1 LPGHVIKMM
10 AEMPRLVAAGRRIE
24 NDAGAHAPDDFRR
37 APLVE
42 EKALRSRAFFPR
54 LAAMTDMSS
63 WKILKWPF
71 LFCDAL
77 LLGFAGFIV
86 WKAPHPISHTEAA
99 LCISLAA
106 LGGIVGCVPFILE
119 YRAFLKIVEVNA
131 LGAAVEQIQNLEK
144 IAAQISSATNQWEAF
159 HGIVQGNSDKT
170 VAAAK
175 GIAEKM
181 SSEVR
186 EFSGF
191 MQKMNDSEKA
201 ALRLEAEK
209 ARRSETEWLQTLV
222 RILDHI
228 FALRVAA
235 ARSAEPK
242 VAEQIAH
249 FQSAC
254 RGVVRRVGLA
264 AFEAGPDEA
273 FNPERHQVA
282 DGAKPSAGSVIGE
295 TVGAGYTFQGKL
307 LRPALV
313 RLREKNSSDA
323 KPAKE
328 STSEM
333 SGEEKAEDQLSLRSP
348 D

>member
-1 LPGHVIKMM
+1 MIS
-10 AEMPRLVAAGRRIE
+10 VARR
-24 NDAGAHAPDDFRR
+24 
-37 APLVE
+37 LVE
-42 EKALRSRAFFPR
+42 EKALRSRGFFPR
-54 LAAMTDMSS
+54 LAAMTDMTG

-106 LGGIVGCVPFILE
+106 IGGIIGCVPFILE
-119 YRAFLKIVEVNA
+119 YRTFLKVVEVNA
-131 LGAAVEQIQNLEK
+131 LGAVVEQIQNLEK
-144 IAAQISSATNQWEAF
+144 FAVQISSATNQWEAF
-159 HGIVQGNSDKT
+159 QGIVQGNSDKT

-181 SSEVR
+181 SAEVR

-191 MQKMNDSEKA
+191 MQKMSDSEKT
-201 ALRLEAEK
+201 ALRLEVEK
-209 ARRSETEWLQTLV
+209 ARRSEAEWLQTLV

-228 FALRVAA
+228 FALHIAA

-254 RGVVRRVGLA
+254 RGVVRRVGLV

-273 FNPERHQVA
+273 FDPGRHQVA

-295 TVGAGYTFQGKL
+295 TVGAGSMFQGKL

-313 RLREKNSSDA
+313 NLRGKKSAA
-323 KPAKE
+323 KPVAE
-328 STSEM
+328 PDSAEI
-333 SGEEKAEDQLSLRSP
+333 SGEEKPEDRLSLQSP

>member
-1 LPGHVIKMM
+1 
-10 AEMPRLVAAGRRIE
+10 
-24 NDAGAHAPDDFRR
+24 
-37 APLVE
+37 
-42 EKALRSRAFFPR
+42 
-54 LAAMTDMSS
+54 MTDMTG

-99 LCISLAA
+99 LCIALAA
-106 LGGIVGCVPFILE
+106 LGGITGCVPFVLE
-119 YRAFLKIVEVNA
+119 YRAFLKVVEVNA
-131 LGAAVEQIQNLEK
+131 LGAVVEQIQNLEK
-144 IAAQISSATNQWEAF
+144 IGAQLSSATNQWA
-159 HGIVQGNSDKT
+159 GVQEMVRGNSDKT
-170 VAAAK
+170 VAAAR

-181 SSEVR
+181 SAEVR
-186 EFSGF
+186 EFSEF
-191 MQKMNDSEKA
+191 MQKMSDSEKT
-201 ALRLEAEK
+201 ALRLEIEK
-209 ARRSETEWLQTLV
+209 ARRSEAEWLQTLV

-228 FALRVAA
+228 FALHIAA
-235 ARSAEPK
+235 TRSAEPK

-264 AFEAGPDEA
+264 AFVAEPDEA
-273 FNPERHQVA
+273 FDPGRHQVA

-313 RLREKNSSDA
+313 RLRGKKSSAA
-323 KPAKE
+323 KPVEEPASVETSGKE
-328 STSEM
+328 KSE
-333 SGEEKAEDQLSLRSP
+333 DRLSLQSP

>member
-1 LPGHVIKMM
+1 
-10 AEMPRLVAAGRRIE
+10 
-24 NDAGAHAPDDFRR
+24 
-37 APLVE
+37 
-42 EKALRSRAFFPR
+42 
-54 LAAMTDMSS
+54 MTDMTS
-63 WKILKWPF
+63 WKIFKWPF

-86 WKAPHPISHTEAA
+86 WKAPHPISHTEAV
-99 LCISLAA
+99 LCISLSA
-106 LGGIVGCVPFILE
+106 LGAIIGCVPFILE
-119 YRAFLKIVEVNA
+119 YRAFLKVVEVNA

-144 IAAQISSATNQWEAF
+144 IAAQLSSATNQWAGVQE
-159 HGIVQGNSDKT
+159 IVQGNSDKT

-181 SSEVR
+181 SAEVR
-186 EFSGF
+186 EFSEF

-201 ALRLEAEK
+201 ALRLEVEK
-209 ARRSETEWLQTLV
+209 ARRSETEWLQILV

-228 FALRVAA
+228 FALQLAA

-273 FNPERHQVA
+273 FDPERHQVA
-282 DGAKPSAGSVIGE
+282 DGTKPSAGSVIGE

-313 RLREKNSSDA
+313 RLREKKSSA
-323 KPAKE
+323 SKPGEEPA
-328 STSEM
+328 SAEM
-333 SGEEKAEDQLSLRSP
+333 YGEEKLEDQLSLQSP